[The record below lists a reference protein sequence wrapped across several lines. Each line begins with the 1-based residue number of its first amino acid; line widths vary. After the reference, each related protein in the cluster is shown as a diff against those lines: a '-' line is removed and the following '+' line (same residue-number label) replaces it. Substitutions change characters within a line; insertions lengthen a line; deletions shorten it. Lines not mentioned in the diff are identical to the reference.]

1 MSLEYFI
8 VSESKEVLKKKK
20 KMMQV
25 CQWDIC
31 ANQKGFQWPKVKQF
45 EPPQKYW
52 IINQNIN

>member
-8 VSESKEVLKKKK
+8 VSESKEVLKKK